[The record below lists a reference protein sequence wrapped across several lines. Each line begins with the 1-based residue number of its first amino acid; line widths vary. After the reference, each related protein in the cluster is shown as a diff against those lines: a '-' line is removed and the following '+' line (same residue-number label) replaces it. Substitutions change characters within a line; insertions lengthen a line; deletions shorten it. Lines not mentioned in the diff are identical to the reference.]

1 MEHNAQSFNMIIQV
15 IQIQHGQNIR
25 KEQDFFK
32 KESNDKHTFV
42 PYGANVNC
50 SPNLVKLWLGYPK
63 GLFQFVFIGPP
74 HLNML
79 LKLNDT
85 FILKV

>member
-1 MEHNAQSFNMIIQV
+1 MYIFFVQKHSK
-15 IQIQHGQNIR
+15 HKRYGKKKTT
-25 KEQDFFK
+25 KEKGFK
-32 KESNDKHTFV
+32 NEM
-42 PYGANVNC
+42 YGIKA
-50 SPNLVKLWLGYPK
+50 WRLGYPK
-63 GLFQFVFIGPP
+63 EMSHFIFIRPP